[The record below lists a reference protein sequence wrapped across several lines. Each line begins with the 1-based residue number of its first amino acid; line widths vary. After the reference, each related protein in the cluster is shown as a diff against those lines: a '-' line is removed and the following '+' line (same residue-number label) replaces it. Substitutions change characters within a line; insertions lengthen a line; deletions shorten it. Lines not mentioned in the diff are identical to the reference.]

1 MFLRITSSTLLSKE
15 KAVNASHTFRECH
28 VDKLTTLEPTCTGL
42 EQDLNSF
49 QTKFEGIKILK

>member
-28 VDKLTTLEPTCTGL
+28 VDKLTTLEPTCINL
-42 EQDLNSF
+42 EQDLNFF
-49 QTKFEGIKILK
+49 QTKFEG